1 MKSFLTIDQLKNR
14 IQQLNNLI
22 AKFPRVRS
30 LVRKWGFELTVLE
43 GKVEALE
50 ARKRPETPKQLTIW
64 DIKVMSNFEK
74 LVAQF
79 DGNKKAA
86 SYVLNASKEGEDL
99 EEILSHFH
107 QRHHTLIKDVIA
119 NEKQNEND
127 PSDKLSDKLDELIG
141 YLARFEPIFKG
152 SQKQSKWAG
161 HIFAKACEQFAIAVL
176 EGDLSQEE
184 AEIKLQNSDAKYW
197 IDNRKEFGMN

>member
-1 MKSFLTIDQLKNR
+1 MKSYLTVAQLKAR

-50 ARKRPETPKQLTIW
+50 ARKPEAPKQLTIW
-64 DIKVMSNFEK
+64 GVKPMSNFEK

-141 YLARFEPIFKG
+141 HLARFEPIFKG

-161 HIFAKACEQFAIAVL
+161 HIFAKACEHFAIAVL
-176 EGDLSQEE
+176 DGDLSQEE

>member
-1 MKSFLTIDQLKNR
+1 MKSYLTVAQLKAR
-14 IQQLNNLI
+14 IQHLENLI

-50 ARKRPETPKQLTIW
+50 ARKPEEPKQLTIW
-64 DIKVMSNFEK
+64 DIKPMSNFEK

-161 HIFAKACEQFAIAVL
+161 HIFAKACEHFAIAVL

>member
-1 MKSFLTIDQLKNR
+1 MKSYLIVAQLKAR
-14 IQQLNNLI
+14 IQQLNSLI
-22 AKFPRVRS
+22 AKFPTVRS
-30 LVRKWGFELTVLE
+30 LVRKWGFELVTLE
-43 GKVEALE
+43 GQVETLE
-50 ARKRPETPKQLTIW
+50 AQKPEEPKQLTIW
-64 DIKVMSNFEK
+64 DIKPMSNFEK

-107 QRHHTLIKDVIA
+107 QRHHTLIKDMIA

-141 YLARFEPIFKG
+141 HLARFEPIFKG

-161 HIFAKACEQFAIAVL
+161 HIFAKACEHFAIAVL
-176 EGDLSQEE
+176 DGDLSQEE